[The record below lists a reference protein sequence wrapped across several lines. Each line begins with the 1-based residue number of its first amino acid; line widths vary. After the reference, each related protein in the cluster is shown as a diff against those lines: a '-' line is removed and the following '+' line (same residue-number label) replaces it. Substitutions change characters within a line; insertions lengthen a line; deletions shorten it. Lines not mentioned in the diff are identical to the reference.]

1 MGQRA
6 TSKQPPKDCFL
17 PNDKSCFAIIH
28 KFAGMK
34 EFINYL
40 LQFGHLN
47 QQQIDLIQSKGA
59 YKEIKKDEY
68 FQEAGKIPREVG
80 FLSEGI
86 IRICY
91 YNNKGDEI
99 TKYFIDENNLIVDIN
114 SYNQNIPSSGYIQA
128 ITNCTFIVFS
138 KDAMQDL
145 SMTILIWDDIINKIM
160 NKALIE
166 KVNKISP
173 MLAEDATERYRN
185 FFTQFPTLANRIPL
199 SYLASYLGITQ
210 SSLSRIR
217 KNIR

>member
-1 MGQRA
+1 
-6 TSKQPPKDCFL
+6 
-17 PNDKSCFAIIH
+17 
-28 KFAGMK
+28 MK
-34 EFINYL
+34 ELINYL
-40 LQFGHLN
+40 LQFGQLN
-47 QQQIDLIQSKGA
+47 QQQVDLIKG
-59 YKEIKKDEY
+59 KGIFREIKKDEY

-80 FLSEGI
+80 FLTEGI

-114 SYNQNIPSSGYIQA
+114 SYNQNIPSSTYIQA
-128 ITNCTFIVFS
+128 ITDCKFIVFS
-138 KDAMQDL
+138 KEAMKEL

-160 NKALIE
+160 TKALLE

-173 MLAEDATERYRN
+173 MLAEDATERYLS
-185 FFTQFPTLANRIPL
+185 FFTKFPTLANRIPL